1 MVGNQTGLPPL
12 VSLISIYVGMKLG
25 GVVGMILVP
34 IVCMIVISL
43 YGVGFFDPTITDFKM
58 LFSRIIHDAS
68 IGESI
73 ALDTEKE
80 EKND

>member
-1 MVGNQTGLPPL
+1 
-12 VSLISIYVGMKLG
+12 
-25 GVVGMILVP
+25 MILVP

-73 ALDTEKE
+73 AAETEKE